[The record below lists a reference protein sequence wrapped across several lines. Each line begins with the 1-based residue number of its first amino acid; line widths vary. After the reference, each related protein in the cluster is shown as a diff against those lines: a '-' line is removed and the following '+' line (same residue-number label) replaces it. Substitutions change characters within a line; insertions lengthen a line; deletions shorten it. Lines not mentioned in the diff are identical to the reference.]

1 MKWRVCD
8 IRMPNVVAWWE
19 LRSNEITRNHKSSF
33 SYFDNRKG
41 FVPLVTDRTMVII
54 MGKKLP
60 CDILIRHAM
69 VLSPDMTIKKN
80 QLIAI
85 SEGKL
90 LNIKADGDDVP
101 YVATKQT
108 FEDDHLLW
116 MPGLTDGHIHTSQQ
130 FLRGRLLDVRPVVWK
145 RVNVPFES
153 CLNSELSKLSAS
165 LAALEMISSGT
176 TSFLDAGG
184 KYPEAFA
191 EVYGESGLRGF
202 LTVMTNDSPN
212 APESLRTASP
222 EEGVKRL
229 RDMKDLLISLG
240 RRIQPIYSVTTPTA
254 VSESLLRMVLE
265 ASIEDHIP
273 FETHLNE
280 YASEV
285 VEFIEKYGK
294 RPFLWL
300 EDEKLIPQTMIAAH
314 AVFLSQEEMD
324 VLQRNR
330 ILVVHCPFSNC
341 GKGVPSTPQLIHM
354 GISCGFGSDGAGH
367 GGLDLFREVRLFRS
381 LMQVE
386 RGVPSADS
394 SVMSA
399 ETLLHM
405 AACGGASEL
414 FCKLAERLTPGAPA
428 DLIAIDTDSPNLWP
442 SQNLVHSLVECAS
455 GSNVRHSIIN
465 GRLIMKD
472 RDILTLDTEKIRY
485 NVKKAVNEFPW
496 LTSWNE

>member
-1 MKWRVCD
+1 M
-8 IRMPNVVAWWE
+8 
-19 LRSNEITRNHKSSF
+19 
-33 SYFDNRKG
+33 
-41 FVPLVTDRTMVII
+41 PLVTDSTMVI
-54 MGKKLP
+54 MMKNKLP

-69 VLSPDMTIKKN
+69 ILAPDMTIRKN

-85 SEGKL
+85 SEGKIL
-90 LNIKADGDDVP
+90 DIRVDGDTVP
-101 YVATKQT
+101 YIAAKQT
-108 FEDDHLLW
+108 FEDTHLLW
-116 MPGLTDGHIHTSQQ
+116 MSGLTDGHIHTSQQ

-153 CLNSELSKLSAS
+153 CLNRELSKLSAS

-176 TSFLDAGG
+176 TSFIDAGG

-191 EVYGESGLRGF
+191 EIYERSGLKGY

-212 APESLRTASP
+212 APESLRAVSP

-229 RDMKDLLISLG
+229 RDMKDQLISPG
-240 RRIQPIYSVTTPTA
+240 GRIQPIYSVTTPTA
-254 VSESLLRMVLE
+254 VSEPLLRMVLE
-265 ASIEDHIP
+265 ASIEDHVP

-285 VEFIEKYGK
+285 VDFIEKYGK

-300 EDEKLIPQTMIAAH
+300 EDEKLLPQTMIAAH

-394 SVMSA
+394 SVMPA

-405 AACGGASEL
+405 AVCGGASEL
-414 FCKLAERLTPGAPA
+414 FCKHSERLTPGAPA

-442 SQNLVHSLVECAS
+442 TQNLVHSLVECVS
-455 GSNVRHSIIN
+455 GSNVLHSIID

-472 RDILTLDTEKIRY
+472 RDILSLDTEKIRY
-485 NVKKAVNEFPW
+485 NVEKAVNEFPW